1 MGQWDLDSLLITE
14 IFQSIQGEGRYI
26 GIPMLFVRTNRCN
39 LRCRWCDS
47 TYTFQGGTE
56 VSLQELADKIRDY
69 RHEWVCF
76 TGGEP
81 LLQKEAIKFVD
92 LAHELGKNVLL
103 ETGGSLSVKEMA
115 RRDSVFID
123 MDIKTPS
130 SGEERSLLADN
141 LNYLRAQDYIK
152 FVISDRKDFDYS
164 VKFLQER
171 KPTVE
176 ALFQPAWGTSLQWI
190 TEEVLDRGINAR
202 VLPQLHK
209 IIWGERRGV

>member
-1 MGQWDLDSLLITE
+1 MGQRNLDALLITE
-14 IFQSIQGEGRYI
+14 IFSSIQGEGRYI

-47 TYTFQGGTE
+47 TYTFQGGRE
-56 VSLQELADKIRDY
+56 MPLDDLAKTMKDC
-69 RHEWVCF
+69 RHDWICF

-81 LLQKEAIKFVD
+81 LLQREAIQFVD
-92 LAHELGKNVLL
+92 LAHELGRKVLL
-103 ETGGSLSVKEMA
+103 ETGGSISIREMVKREH
-115 RRDSVFID
+115 VFID

-130 SGEERSLLADN
+130 SGEEKSLLMEN
-141 LNYLRAQDYIK
+141 LSYLRDQDYIK
-152 FVISDRKDFDYS
+152 FVISDQDDLDYS
-164 VKFLQER
+164 IQFLDQHS
-171 KPTVE
+171 PAVE

-190 TEEVLDRGINAR
+190 TEEVLKRGINAR